1 MANKTFLNGVRIKK
15 KPEGQ
20 YGPWYNMW
28 IPNVEE
34 FIQHLRNFQTDAK
47 GGLNFT
53 ISEQMA
59 DKSQM
64 SVALDDYRPNNAAA
78 PAPTTRPPA
87 NFTPVANTAKP
98 QQSAPAPTGKKPL
111 PF

>member
-1 MANKTFLNGVRIKK
+1 MTNKTFLNGIHIKK

-20 YGPWYNMW
+20 YGPWYNIW
-28 IPNVEE
+28 IPNLEE
-34 FIQHLRNFQTDAK
+34 LIQHLRNMPLDAK

-53 ISEQMA
+53 MSEQKA
-59 DKSQM
+59 DPSKM
-64 SVALDDYRPNNAAA
+64 SVALDDYRPNNASA
-78 PAPTTRPPA
+78 PQAPTRPPA

-98 QQSAPAPTGKKPL
+98 QKASPAPTGGKPL